1 MSCLRQVGSKVQ
13 RFAEAVASA
22 LKVEV
27 EILDDQLYRLGATG
41 RVRGL
46 LRVKQKRG
54 FVNSHVL
61 ATGQPFTFSRPGE
74 HRVCDPCDARGDCI
88 YTAGLFCPII
98 YDGKSVGVMSL
109 IGFDEAQRDIILGN
123 EVSYLDFMARMCD
136 LLATMVSEHHAM
148 RELERASQQL
158 DTAINAVSEG
168 IVSVDERGTVTC
180 FNKAAGRILGLASG
194 DLLGRPLGEILPSS
208 LALESLGTGAPLAG
222 REVTY
227 NAGGRPATLLSA
239 AYPLKAGGR
248 TIGAVESFSEV
259 LSILRAASRMT
270 TAQGVTRFEDI
281 KGCSRGLSEVK
292 EKALI
297 VAAGSSTVLLQG
309 ESGTGKELFA
319 RAIHEASPRRKEP
332 FQVINCSAIPE
343 SLLESELFGYEE
355 GAFTG
360 ARHGGKPG
368 KLELANGGTL
378 FLDEVGE
385 MPIHLQ
391 PKMLRVL
398 QERCVERVGS
408 TKPTSIDVRIIAA
421 TNALLE
427 ERVKEG
433 LFRADLF
440 YRLNVI
446 PLHIPPL
453 RDRPE
458 DIHVLLEHFLSRYS
472 QLLGKPIRGLSEE
485 AKGVLTAYHWPGNV
499 RELQNVMEYAVN
511 FEKSRVLQVSSLP
524 SQVKGCRV
532 EEAGASVRERLARA
546 ERDLLLEALRGQPD
560 SVEGKRRVARSMG
573 ISLSTLYRMMKRLG
587 VPGHDGHPGDKPPG
601 AAA

>member
-1 MSCLRQVGSKVQ
+1 MSCLGQVGSKVQ

-27 EILDDQLYRLGATG
+27 EILDDQLCRLGATG

-61 ATGQPFTFSRPGE
+61 ATGQPFTLPCPGE
-74 HRVCDPCDARGDCI
+74 HWVCDPCDARGNCI

-98 YDGKSVGVMSL
+98 YDARSVGVMSL

-123 EVSYLDFMARMCD
+123 EASFLDFMARMCD
-136 LLATMVSEHHAM
+136 LLEIVVSEHHAM

-168 IVSVDERGTVTC
+168 IVSVDEGGVVTC
-180 FNKAAGRILGLASG
+180 FNRAAGRILGVDPG
-194 DLLGRPLGEILPSS
+194 DLLGRPLGEVLPNS

-227 NAGGRPATLLSA
+227 SAGERPVTLLSA
-239 AYPLKAGGR
+239 SYPLKAGGR
-248 TIGAVESFSEV
+248 TIGAVESFSEA
-259 LSILRAASRMT
+259 LRILRAASRMT
-270 TAQGVTRFEDI
+270 TPQGITRFEDI
-281 KGCSRGLSEVK
+281 KGCSPGLREVK
-292 EKALI
+292 EKALV
-297 VAAGSSTVLLQG
+297 VATGSSTVLLLG

-319 RAIHEASPRRKEP
+319 RAIHEASPRRGEP

-391 PKMLRVL
+391 SKMLRVL
-398 QERCVERVGS
+398 QERCVERIGS
-408 TKPTSIDVRIIAA
+408 TRPTPIDVRIIAA

-453 RDRPE
+453 RERPE
-458 DIHVLLEHFLSRYS
+458 DIPVLLEHFLSRYS
-472 QLLGKPIRGLSEE
+472 QLLGKHITGLSAE
-485 AKGVLTAYHWPGNV
+485 AKGVLMAYNWPGNV

-524 SQVKGCRV
+524 SQVKGGCL
-532 EEAGASVRERLARA
+532 EEAVGSVRARLARV
-546 ERDLLLEALRGQPD
+546 ERELLVEALTGEPD
-560 SVEGKRRVARSMG
+560 TVEGKRRVARSLG

-587 VPGHDGHPGDKPPG
+587 VPGAHGGRPGGKPPG
-601 AAA
+601 A